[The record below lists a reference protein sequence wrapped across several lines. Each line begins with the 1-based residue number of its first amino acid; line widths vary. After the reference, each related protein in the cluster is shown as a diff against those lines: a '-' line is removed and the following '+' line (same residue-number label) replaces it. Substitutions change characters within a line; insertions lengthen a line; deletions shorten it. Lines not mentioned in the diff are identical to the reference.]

1 MPLISVAWLQLCR
14 FHTRFSPPLLQNEPW
29 NGCCWK
35 DSKLLSNYCFYSISH
50 LSFCQHI
57 VVDFTWSRQPW
68 MRHLKANWWSLSS
81 QTMPM
86 LILVGTFN
94 SETLELKKKTI
105 GWIFNLWND
114 GRRNVNSRPTP
125 LSFPTIHYQHL
136 ITIFHHFKGCQGS
149 WISHVISHMYKTL
162 SWKGQYSFQ
171 RYVFLWWEN
180 HFKELF

>member
-35 DSKLLSNYCFYSISH
+35 DSKLFSNYCFNSISY

-125 LSFPTIHYQHL
+125 LSFPTIHYQH
-136 ITIFHHFKGCQGS
+136 FPDFSPFQGLS
-149 WISHVISHMYKTL
+149 RLMESICDL
-162 SWKGQYSFQ
+162 SWKGQCSFQ
-171 RYVFLWWEN
+171 RYIFWDKN